1 MWTTEQW
8 GNMRERKI
16 QYFSCIYSAHARSH
30 YSHVRKSSVSDLQK
44 DYWRIVLLHF
54 NSGSKAFLSPFG
66 LFLLLNFLLE
76 CSVTAELVAKRHIF
90 KVTCGT
96 AVSGVP
102 IYTLV
107 AQTQCFENP
116 ALRGGRRRNSSE
128 RACKGKNMNLD
139 IGTTPKLILDFFH

>member
-1 MWTTEQW
+1 M
-8 GNMRERKI
+8 
-16 QYFSCIYSAHARSH
+16 
-30 YSHVRKSSVSDLQK
+30 
-44 DYWRIVLLHF
+44 
-54 NSGSKAFLSPFG
+54 
-66 LFLLLNFLLE
+66 
-76 CSVTAELVAKRHIF
+76 TAELVAKRHIF

-102 IYTLV
+102 IYTPV

-139 IGTTPKLILDFFH
+139 IDITLKLILDFFHQKHFTHSSMGGEVLCCCKDCFLFVGSSVAS